1 MDVVTDASPET
12 TVLDD
17 NQIFVSVQDIVL
29 MPGIVMP
36 LSIGSVSAAA
46 ALQEAARLE
55 QTVAVVLQREPFCDV
70 PGPSDLYEIGTEA
83 RLLRYFTGRDG
94 SHNAILQALGRLR
107 IDAVLATPETPAVK
121 VRRVDEPIERSPEID
136 ARFHR
141 LRERSLEILAL
152 IEQAPRNWP
161 QPYGQPNS
169 RDRSLISSP
178 GFWT

>member
-17 NQIFVSVQDIVL
+17 NLILVSVQDIVL

-70 PGPSDLYEIGTEA
+70 PGQSDLHEIGTEA

-107 IDAVLATPETPAVK
+107 IEAVLATPETPAVK

-136 ARFHR
+136 ARFHQ
-141 LRERSLEILAL
+141 LRERSLEVLAL
-152 IEQAPRNWP
+152 IEQAPP
-161 QPYGQPNS
+161 ELAATI
-169 RDRSLISSP
+169 RSAE
-178 GFWT
+178 